1 VRDGAALDR
10 LTGLIQSRNV
20 SPAEFP
26 PGWREAPDFIGRM
39 NREQRSGRRNWRT
52 PSRRKLRGL
61 LNRRFQSVN
70 KYVV

>member
-26 PGWREAPDFIGRM
+26 PGWREAGAGFHRADESRTAL
-39 NREQRSGRRNWRT
+39 RST
-52 PSRRKLRGL
+52 QLAHAQPP
-61 LNRRFQSVN
+61 
-70 KYVV
+70 